1 MSTEAPKSG
10 QRRRRRRKKSSGD
23 RAAAAAVAT
32 VEILPGMIPDE
43 DTLAEGI
50 ENLEAALKKKKQP
63 ERPVLA
69 AVQALS
75 SRDLIE
81 QAKALSID
89 GANTMPRA
97 KLVFELMRAAAGKD
111 RFAKVSGILDIMPD
125 GHGFLRTIA
134 YSFLPSADDVH
145 VSAAFIEELELRRG
159 QEIEGWALAP
169 AEDQQGW
176 FSLLQ
181 VEQVNGAA
189 AETAVELPVFEN
201 LVPLHPDRR
210 IVLETQPDVLETR
223 VVDLVAPMGFGQ
235 RALIVAPPRT
245 GKTVLL
251 QKMTAAICDNH
262 DDVDIMVMLIDERPE
277 EVTDFRRN
285 TPDRVEV
292 VASTFDE
299 DAKRHIQV
307 AELVMETARR
317 RVECGRHVVVLLD
330 SITRLA
336 RGYNNAGAGS
346 GKIGTGGVDSGAL
359 IRPKKFFGSARNT
372 EDGGSLTII
381 GTALVETGSKA
392 DEVIFEEFKGT
403 GNSELHLTRKLVE
416 KRVWPAIDIPA
427 SGTRR
432 EELLLDPRE
441 MELVGKLRKVVS
453 DLSVIEAM
461 ELLRSRLAKSNS
473 NAEFLVGMGVG

>member
-1 MSTEAPKSG
+1 MSPEEPKSG

-69 AVQALS
+69 ALQALS

>member
-1 MSTEAPKSG
+1 
-10 QRRRRRRKKSSGD
+10 
-23 RAAAAAVAT
+23 
-32 VEILPGMIPDE
+32 MIPDE

-69 AVQALS
+69 ALQALS

>member
-69 AVQALS
+69 ALQALS

-346 GKIGTGGVDSGAL
+346 GKIGTGGVDSGSL

>member
-69 AVQALS
+69 ALQALS

-251 QKMTAAICDNH
+251 QKMTAAICENH

-317 RVECGRHVVVLLD
+317 RVECGRNVVVLLD

>member
-1 MSTEAPKSG
+1 
-10 QRRRRRRKKSSGD
+10 
-23 RAAAAAVAT
+23 
-32 VEILPGMIPDE
+32 MIPDE

-50 ENLEAALKKKKQP
+50 EQLEAALKKKKQP

-69 AVQALS
+69 QFQAMT
-75 SRDLIE
+75 SRDLID
-81 QAKALSID
+81 QAKALSIE

-97 KLVFELMRAAAGKD
+97 KLVFELMRSAAGD
-111 RFAKVSGILDIMPD
+111 DGFAKVSGILDIMPD
-125 GHGFLRTIA
+125 GHGFLRTVA
-134 YSFLPSADDVH
+134 YSFLPSPDDVH

-159 QEIEGWALAP
+159 QEIDGWAFAP
-169 AEDQQGW
+169 AEDQPGW

-181 VEQVNGAA
+181 VDQVNGAP

-210 IVLETQPDVLETR
+210 IVLENKPDILETR

-251 QKMTAAICDNH
+251 QKITAAICDNH

-432 EELLLDPRE
+432 EELLLDPKE

-461 ELLRSRLAKSNS
+461 ELLRNRLAKSNS

>member
-69 AVQALS
+69 ALQALS

-169 AEDQQGW
+169 AEDRQGW

>member
-63 ERPVLA
+63 DRPVLA
-69 AVQALS
+69 ALQALS

>member
-69 AVQALS
+69 ALQALS

-251 QKMTAAICDNH
+251 QKMTAAICENH

-317 RVECGRHVVVLLD
+317 RVECGRNVVVLLD

-381 GTALVETGSKA
+381 GTALGETGSKA

>member
-69 AVQALS
+69 ALQALS

-145 VSAAFIEELELRRG
+145 VSAAFIEEKELRRG

-189 AETAVELPVFEN
+189 AESAVELPVFEN

-381 GTALVETGSKA
+381 GTTLVETGSKA

-403 GNSELHLTRKLVE
+403 GNSELHLTRSWSRSGSGPRSIFLRPALAVKNCCLILV
-416 KRVWPAIDIPA
+416 KWNW
-427 SGTRR
+427 SG
-432 EELLLDPRE
+432 
-441 MELVGKLRKVVS
+441 S
-453 DLSVIEAM
+453 A
-461 ELLRSRLAKSNS
+461 
-473 NAEFLVGMGVG
+473 

>member
-69 AVQALS
+69 ALQALS
-75 SRDLIE
+75 SRDLIG

-461 ELLRSRLAKSNS
+461 ELLRSRLAKSDS

>member
-69 AVQALS
+69 ALQALS

-81 QAKALSID
+81 HAKALSID

-251 QKMTAAICDNH
+251 QKMTAAICENH

>member
-69 AVQALS
+69 ALQALS

-189 AETAVELPVFEN
+189 AETAVEFPVFEN

>member
-69 AVQALS
+69 ALQALS

-307 AELVMETARR
+307 AELVMETAR
-317 RVECGRHVVVLLD
+317 
-330 SITRLA
+330 A
-336 RGYNNAGAGS
+336 
-346 GKIGTGGVDSGAL
+346 
-359 IRPKKFFGSARNT
+359 
-372 EDGGSLTII
+372 
-381 GTALVETGSKA
+381 
-392 DEVIFEEFKGT
+392 
-403 GNSELHLTRKLVE
+403 
-416 KRVWPAIDIPA
+416 
-427 SGTRR
+427 
-432 EELLLDPRE
+432 PR
-441 MELVGKLRKVVS
+441 
-453 DLSVIEAM
+453 
-461 ELLRSRLAKSNS
+461 
-473 NAEFLVGMGVG
+473 

>member
-69 AVQALS
+69 ALQALS

-189 AETAVELPVFEN
+189 AESAVELPVFEN

>member
-69 AVQALS
+69 ALQALS

-159 QEIEGWALAP
+159 QEIQGWALAP

-189 AETAVELPVFEN
+189 SETAVELPVFEN

>member
-69 AVQALS
+69 ALQALS

-169 AEDQQGW
+169 DEDQQGW

-181 VEQVNGAA
+181 VERVNGAA

>member
-1 MSTEAPKSG
+1 
-10 QRRRRRRKKSSGD
+10 
-23 RAAAAAVAT
+23 
-32 VEILPGMIPDE
+32 
-43 DTLAEGI
+43 
-50 ENLEAALKKKKQP
+50 
-63 ERPVLA
+63 
-69 AVQALS
+69 
-75 SRDLIE
+75 
-81 QAKALSID
+81 
-89 GANTMPRA
+89 
-97 KLVFELMRAAAGKD
+97 
-111 RFAKVSGILDIMPD
+111 
-125 GHGFLRTIA
+125 TIA

-181 VEQVNGAA
+181 VEQVNGAE

-251 QKMTAAICDNH
+251 QKMTAAICENH

>member
-69 AVQALS
+69 ALQALS

-169 AEDQQGW
+169 VEDQQGW

>member
-69 AVQALS
+69 ALQALS

-81 QAKALSID
+81 QAKTLSID

>member
-63 ERPVLA
+63 ERPALA
-69 AVQALS
+69 ALQALS

-169 AEDQQGW
+169 TEDQQGW

>member
-69 AVQALS
+69 ALQALS

-81 QAKALSID
+81 QAKTLSID

-189 AETAVELPVFEN
+189 AEAAVELPVFEN

>member
-50 ENLEAALKKKKQP
+50 ENLESALKKKKQP

-69 AVQALS
+69 ALQALS

-189 AETAVELPVFEN
+189 AESAVELPVFEN